1 MKKSVPYALLAL
13 VLVVIDQVTKGIVAR
28 HVTLYESVPVI
39 RGFFNITRIHNK
51 GAIFGTFSQTGNTLV
66 FALLTA
72 ASLAALGFV
81 VYYFFKTP
89 STDKLMKIA
98 LTLIMAGALGNQFDR
113 LVRGHVIDFLDFYV
127 GQAHWPFFNAADSCI
142 TVGAFLMLVVLFRRK
157 PECTPSSSN

>member
-1 MKKSVPYALLAL
+1 MKKNGPYFLLAL
-13 VLVVIDQVTKGIVAR
+13 VLVVVDQVTKAIVAG
-28 HVTLYESVPVI
+28 HVTLYQSIPVI

-51 GAIFGTFSQTGNTLV
+51 GAIFGTFSQTGNSLV
-66 FALLTA
+66 FVLLTA

-89 STDKLMKIA
+89 ATDTLMKIA
-98 LTLIMAGALGNQFDR
+98 LALIMAGALGNQFDR
-113 LVRGHVIDFLDFYV
+113 LVRGHVIDFLDFYI

-157 PECTPSSSN
+157 P

>member
-1 MKKSVPYALLAL
+1 MA
-13 VLVVIDQVTKGIVAR
+13 DQVTKAVVAG

-51 GAIFGTFSQTGNTLV
+51 GAIFGTFSQTGSPLV

-89 STDKLMKIA
+89 STDGLMKFA
-98 LTLIMAGALGNQFDR
+98 LTLILAGALGNQFDR

-127 GQAHWPFFNAADSCI
+127 GRAHWPFFNVADSCI
-142 TVGAFLMLVVLFRRK
+142 SVGACLMLVVLFRRK
-157 PECTPSSSN
+157 PSCTPSS

>member
-1 MKKSVPYALLAL
+1 MTIKKNVPYFLLMIAL
-13 VLVVIDQVTKGIVAR
+13 VVVDQVTKHIVAR
-28 HVTLYESVPVI
+28 GVTLYQSIPVI

-51 GAIFGTFSQTGNTLV
+51 GAIFGTFSQTNNALV

-72 ASLAALGFV
+72 ASLAALAFV

-89 STDKLMKIA
+89 AEDKLMKIA

-113 LVRGHVIDFLDFYV
+113 LVRGQVIDFLDFYI

-142 TVGAFLMLVVLFRRK
+142 SIGACLMLVILFRRK
-157 PECTPSSSN
+157 PECSPSS